1 MLASNLHR
9 PGFFVSSWF
18 LLTQIPT
25 WILFS
30 LSLSLYV
37 YMLRRPNSQQTK
49 HTQTCESLK
58 NSLIIK
64 MHGALRKNV
73 NKKTGNL
80 TIVGSVSDF

>member
-9 PGFFVSSWF
+9 PGFSF
-18 LLTQIPT
+18 LLDFFLHKYQ
-25 WILFS
+25 LGFYS